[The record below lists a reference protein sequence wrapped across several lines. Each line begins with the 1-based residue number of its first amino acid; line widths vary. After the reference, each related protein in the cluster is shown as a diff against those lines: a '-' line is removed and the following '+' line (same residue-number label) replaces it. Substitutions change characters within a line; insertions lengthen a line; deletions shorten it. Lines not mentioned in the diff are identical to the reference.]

1 MEARDIPTPAWMTPA
16 FFTMIAIGALLAL
29 AIIIW
34 GTLRRRAKAAERR
47 RAEAHRPPEPLASP
61 AAALPAA
68 APVESMI
75 PVAPL
80 VAPATTMAAPLVE
93 PEPEPVPDPLP
104 ALSDKSSVVTAPVP
118 IAAPVPEGRPLTLL
132 KGLGPKAAARLG
144 ELGVA
149 SVEALAATSDAELA
163 ALDAELGAL
172 AGRIARDRWAEQAR
186 LLAAGDIAGFEARFG
201 KLGG

>member
-47 RAEAHRPPEPLASP
+47 RAEAHRPPEPLAP
-61 AAALPAA
+61 PAEPLAAATVAEPLL
-68 APVESMI
+68 APF
-75 PVAPL
+75 
-80 VAPATTMAAPLVE
+80 VAPA
-93 PEPEPVPDPLP
+93 PEPPPPPGDETLAASTPVSTAVP
-104 ALSDKSSVVTAPVP
+104 A
-118 IAAPVPEGRPLTLL
+118 PESRPLTLL

-149 SVEALAATSDAELA
+149 SVEALAAKSDAELA
-163 ALDAELGAL
+163 ALDTALGAL

>member
-34 GTLRRRAKAAERR
+34 GTLRRRAKASERR
-47 RAEAHRPPEPLASP
+47 RAEAHRPPEPLARPAEAVVPAPPPVAEVQP
-61 AAALPAA
+61 AAEPIPPPAEETLTAPPPLPAA
-68 APVESMI
+68 
-75 PVAPL
+75 
-80 VAPATTMAAPLVE
+80 
-93 PEPEPVPDPLP
+93 
-104 ALSDKSSVVTAPVP
+104 
-118 IAAPVPEGRPLTLL
+118 EGRPLTLL

-144 ELGVA
+144 QLGVA
-149 SVEALAATSDAELA
+149 SVEGLAAKSDAELA
-163 ALDAELGAL
+163 ALDAALGAL